1 MPLFKTTYNILGP
14 RDQDELFDR
23 NQLDRSTPWLPPSS
37 DWDYAREM
45 QIEDVDVWE
54 ILYEAGQG
62 IGVYAAYSPFA
73 EFYMVTTGWLPLL
86 QGQRYNDKIIETYYG
101 AGAQNKVYKRAKE
114 LGIDLSLYKSWVDD
128 DEMWLYNGS

>member
-23 NQLDRSTPWLPPSS
+23 NQLDRNTPWLPPTR
-37 DWDYAREM
+37 DWDYARDM
-45 QIEDVDVWE
+45 QIEDVDIWE

-73 EFYMVTTGWLPLL
+73 EFYMVTTGWLPL
-86 QGQRYNDKIIETYYG
+86 QHGQRYNDKVIETYYG
-101 AGAQNKVYKRAKE
+101 AGAQKKVFQRAKD
-114 LGIDLSLYKSWVDD
+114 LGVDLCLYKSWVEE
-128 DEMWLYNGS
+128 DEMWLYNDS

>member
-23 NQLDRSTPWLPPSS
+23 NQLDRSTPWLPPSA

-45 QIEDVDVWE
+45 RIEDVDVWE

-86 QGQRYNDKIIETYYG
+86 QGQPYNDKVIETYYG